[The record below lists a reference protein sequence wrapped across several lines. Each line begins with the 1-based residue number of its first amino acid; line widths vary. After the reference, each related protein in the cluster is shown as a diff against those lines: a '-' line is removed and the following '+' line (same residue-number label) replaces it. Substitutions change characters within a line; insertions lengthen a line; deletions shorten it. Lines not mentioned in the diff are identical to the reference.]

1 MEHLPKRSSLVIET
15 AATLKEWIAAG
26 VLRDVLPGELPLKRR
41 LHVGRDTL
49 RLALKS
55 LTQEGWVSPSSK
67 GRQRWVNSRHPSLA
81 ADTNATK
88 LPATFISPK
97 PIETMCTFLEMEE
110 TRIRLAEQ
118 GRQVRYLSPAVFHLK
133 QPEYHLERLVRANP
147 SCAWI
152 LYMATEPMQRW
163 FERQGLPAFIYGS
176 PFPGV
181 GLPYVVSN
189 WEEAAFHAGIQ
200 LVRHGHRIIGIMEYH
215 VQFPGVLREERGL
228 ERALEVHKGE
238 GRLLRFKDD
247 RTPDSI
253 AKSLELA
260 FSMRER
266 PTALVCTYTSQL
278 LTCYSWMVSKGL
290 RVPADVSIVSM
301 ANDSWFAD
309 LHPRLCYYRPDTQL
323 MSRSIADRVMELV
336 ETGQVAKESAH
347 IRLEYVPGAT
357 IGPPPTQ
364 PARASQKEAPARV
377 MPASVQV
384 IQTAH

>member
-1 MEHLPKRSSLVIET
+1 MEHLPKRTSLVIET
-15 AATLKEWIAAG
+15 ASTLKEWIAAG
-26 VLRDVLPGELPLKRR
+26 FLRDILPGELQLKSR
-41 LHVGRDTL
+41 LRVGRDTL

-55 LTQEGWVSPSSK
+55 LAHEGWVTPSSK
-67 GRQRWVNSRHPSLA
+67 GRQRWVNTGHPLLA
-81 ADTNATK
+81 ADTNVTK

-97 PIETMCTFLEMEE
+97 PVETMCTFLEMED

-118 GRQVRYLSPAVFHLK
+118 GCQVRYVSPALFHLK
-133 QPEYHLERLVRANP
+133 HPEFHLERFVRANP

-152 LYMATEPMQRW
+152 LYMATDAMQRW

-200 LVRHGHRIIGIMEYH
+200 LIRHGHRTIGIMEYH

-228 ERALEVHKGE
+228 ERALEVLKGQ

-260 FSMRER
+260 FSMRQR
-266 PTALVCTYTSQL
+266 PTALVFTYTSQL

-290 RVPADVSIVSM
+290 RVPGDVSMVSM
-301 ANDSWFAD
+301 ANDSWFDD
-309 LHPRLCYYRPDTQL
+309 LHPRLCYYRPDKQL
-323 MSRSIADRVMELV
+323 MSRSIADRVLELV
-336 ETGQVAKESAH
+336 ETGRVTKESAH
-347 IRLEYVPGAT
+347 IRLEYVSGTT
-357 IGPPPTQ
+357 IGPPPN
-364 PARASQKEAPARV
+364 PDEKSRHAA
-377 MPASVQV
+377 
-384 IQTAH
+384 